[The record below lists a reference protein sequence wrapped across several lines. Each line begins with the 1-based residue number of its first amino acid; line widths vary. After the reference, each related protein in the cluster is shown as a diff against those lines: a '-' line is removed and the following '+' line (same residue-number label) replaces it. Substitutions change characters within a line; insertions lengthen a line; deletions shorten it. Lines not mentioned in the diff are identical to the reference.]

1 MVDLGQE
8 TPHLYLLTQD
18 LKACLLEAEEEVDA
32 VGCADPDDLTL
43 PLLPDFGFFL
53 GTSSSAV
60 MGSQYKTLSFRTA
73 SLSKTC
79 W

>member
-1 MVDLGQE
+1 MSADSGSEGL
-8 TPHLYLLTQD
+8 
-18 LKACLLEAEEEVDA
+18 LLEVEEEVDA

-43 PLLPDFGFFL
+43 PLLPDFDFFL